1 MVFVESV
8 TSQLGHLALVPL
20 AVRHEAGLCAA
31 AQDGK
36 LRLTSAPEPHETCTQ
51 AAIALKTPNRVA
63 FAVTDADAGTQRAL
77 DTTKFHNMKLKLKRV
92 GIGSTPGMPH
102 AASPSMSTPPSY

>member
-1 MVFVESV
+1 MVFVEFV

-51 AAIALKTPNRVA
+51 AAIALKTLNRVA
-63 FAVTDADAGTQRAL
+63 FAVIDADTQRAL
-77 DTTKFHNMKLKLKRV
+77 DMTKFHNMKPKLKRV
-92 GIGSTPGMPH
+92 GIGYIPGMPH
-102 AASPSMSTPPSY
+102 AASPSMSTPPSC

>member
-36 LRLTSAPEPHETCTQ
+36 LRRTSAPEPHEPYIH
-51 AAIALKTPNRVA
+51 AAIAMKTLNGVA
-63 FAVTDADAGTQRAL
+63 FSVTDANTQRAL
-77 DTTKFHNMKLKLKRV
+77 DMTKFHNMKLKPKRV
-92 GIGSTPGMPH
+92 GIGYTPGMPH
-102 AASPSMSTPPSY
+102 AASVPMSIPPPSC